1 MILQDVFMVCR
12 TRSLIGFSRF
22 PLAVLLVGF
31 LMLGISP
38 SRASHILSGYIGVIQ
53 TSNDSVRLQMSLY
66 LDSLGFVAPS
76 LQVEQW
82 NLVGGILQPGA
93 NVSLAQVN
101 TTSSQGVRIVTYLSS
116 SFSLPAGGYRF
127 VYKHCC
133 RNILVLNMPTIAP
146 AFQFVIGT
154 DYTKTPATG
163 PPSTHSNTPLFTSPV
178 PFLLLEDTAQLL
190 AFGNYI
196 TEPDGDSLV
205 VEMDSVLID
214 HGGGPFVGATGAT
227 PLSAW
232 GSYLVGPSTLNV
244 LWRPDSAGLY
254 ATGWLIREFRNGQPI
269 GRQRVQH
276 HFRVL
281 AYSPSSVKEM
291 PYGMPGPDWNPEVY
305 AEYYLVN
312 GQLIHKGYWSEIPS
326 FQGTIVI
333 RQGQR
338 IFKKAFF

>member
-1 MILQDVFMVCR
+1 MLLKA
-12 TRSLIGFSRF
+12 RSLFGFPGF
-22 PLAVLLVGF
+22 PLAVLLATFLMVGF
-31 LMLGISP
+31 SP
-38 SRASHILSGYIGVIQ
+38 SRATHILSGYIGVVQ

-66 LDSLGFVAPS
+66 LDSLGIVAPS

-82 NLVGGILQPGA
+82 NQVGANLQPGG

-101 TTSSQGVRIVTYLSS
+101 TTSFQGVRIVTYWSS
-116 SFSLPAGGYRF
+116 VFSLPAGGYRF

-133 RNILVLNMPTIAP
+133 RNTMVLNMPTIAP

-163 PPSTHSNTPLFTSPV
+163 PPSTHSNTTVFTSPV
-178 PFLLLEDTAQLL
+178 PYLLLEDTAQVL

-205 VEMDSVLID
+205 VEADSVLID

-232 GSYLVGPSTLNV
+232 GPYLVGPSTLNV

-254 ATGWLIREFRNGQPI
+254 AAGWIIREFRNGQLI

-281 AYSPSSVKEM
+281 AYRPSSVREM
-291 PYGMPGPDWNPEVY
+291 PDAGREAVWNPEAY
-305 AEYYLVN
+305 AEYYQMN
-312 GQLIHKGYWSEIPS
+312 GTLLHQGIWSEMPS
-326 FQGTIVI
+326 FKGVLVI
-333 RQGQR
+333 RQGR
-338 IFKKAFF
+338 KIFKRVIF

>member
-1 MILQDVFMVCR
+1 MFCR
-12 TRSLIGFSRF
+12 NLSIIGFSRF

-31 LMLGISP
+31 LILGISP

-66 LDSLGFVAPS
+66 LDSLGIVVPS

-82 NLVGGILQPGA
+82 NLVGTTLQPSG
-93 NVSLAQVN
+93 NVSLSQAN
-101 TTSSQGVRIVTYLSS
+101 TTSFQGVRIVTYLSS
-116 SFSLPAGGYRF
+116 SFSLPMGGYRF

-133 RNILVLNMPTIAP
+133 RNTLVLNMPTIAP
-146 AFQFVIGT
+146 AFQFVVGT
-154 DYTKTPATG
+154 DYTKTAATG
-163 PPSTHSNTPLFTSPV
+163 PPSTHSNTPVFTSPV
-178 PFLLLEDTAQLL
+178 PYLLLEDTAQLI

-232 GSYLVGPSTLNV
+232 GPYLVGPSTMNV

-254 ATGWLIREFRNGQPI
+254 AAGWLIREFRNGQLI

-276 HFRVL
+276 HFRVM
-281 AYSPSSVKEM
+281 AYLPSSVWEM
-291 PYGMPGPDWNPEVY
+291 PYGMPVAAWNPEAY
-305 AEYYLVN
+305 AEYYQMN

-326 FQGTIVI
+326 FKGVFLI

-338 IFKKAFF
+338 IFKKAIF